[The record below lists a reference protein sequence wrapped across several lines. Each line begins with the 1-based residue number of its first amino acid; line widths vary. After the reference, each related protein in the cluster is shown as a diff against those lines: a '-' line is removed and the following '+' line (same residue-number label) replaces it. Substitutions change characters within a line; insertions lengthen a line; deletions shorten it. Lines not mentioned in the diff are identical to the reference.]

1 LDLWGQRKIDAPQR
15 AQFLT
20 ARARFLACLALFL
33 CNIEKTHGTHFFH
46 YNFASEK
53 THMMRVYYIANS
65 YDGAYFVLTDDLQEY
80 IQRMAAYV
88 LNLEKSGKTNH
99 YSFGSIEMTEQEYE
113 KYQLEA
119 SALESGRIKAKEEA
133 LLTKSEE
140 EVELIEDELSD
151 LEEHN
156 DSERHL
162 EIVEEKKIERGH
174 LRLV

>member
-1 LDLWGQRKIDAPQR
+1 
-15 AQFLT
+15 
-20 ARARFLACLALFL
+20 
-33 CNIEKTHGTHFFH
+33 
-46 YNFASEK
+46 
-53 THMMRVYYIANS
+53 MMRVYYIANS

-113 KYQLEA
+113 KHRLEA
-119 SALESGRIKAKEEA
+119 LALETGRIQAKENDELERSALRTEDDFGFE
-133 LLTKSEE
+133 
-140 EVELIEDELSD
+140 EDELED
-151 LEEHN
+151 FDEHD

>member
-1 LDLWGQRKIDAPQR
+1 
-15 AQFLT
+15 
-20 ARARFLACLALFL
+20 
-33 CNIEKTHGTHFFH
+33 
-46 YNFASEK
+46 
-53 THMMRVYYIANS
+53 MMRVYYIANS

-113 KYQLEA
+113 KHRLEA
-119 SALESGRIKAKEEA
+119 LALETGRIKAKEEA
-133 LLTKSEE
+133 IQTQEE
-140 EVELIEDELSD
+140 DDFDLMEDED
-151 LEEHN
+151 FDEH
-156 DSERHL
+156 EVPAPHL

>member
-1 LDLWGQRKIDAPQR
+1 
-15 AQFLT
+15 
-20 ARARFLACLALFL
+20 
-33 CNIEKTHGTHFFH
+33 
-46 YNFASEK
+46 
-53 THMMRVYYIANS
+53 MMRVYYIANS

-113 KYQLEA
+113 KHRLEA
-119 SALESGRIKAKEEA
+119 LALETGRIQAKEEA
-133 LLTKSEE
+133 IQTQK
-140 EVELIEDELSD
+140 EDDDFD
-151 LEEHN
+151 LMEDGDFDEH
-156 DSERHL
+156 EAPAPHL